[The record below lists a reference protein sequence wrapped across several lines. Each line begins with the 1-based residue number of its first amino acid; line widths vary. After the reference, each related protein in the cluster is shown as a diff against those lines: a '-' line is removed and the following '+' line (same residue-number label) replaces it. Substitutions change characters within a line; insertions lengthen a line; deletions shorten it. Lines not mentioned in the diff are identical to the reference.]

1 VLCWLY
7 LIALASDGLAFNTR
21 ATDMTLDRCIAQHFG
36 RGFSLWRAVV
46 AALPCLCIHFLRV
59 GGERGTGNGDW
70 GMGNGDWGLGNKEW
84 EGEWGKGSAG
94 YSAEALRCD
103 AGFCAGTGF
112 AMRGA
117 VSCKTG

>member
-1 VLCWLY
+1 
-7 LIALASDGLAFNTR
+7 
-21 ATDMTLDRCIAQHFG
+21 MTLDRCIAQHFG

-70 GMGNGDWGLGNKEW
+70 GLGNKEW

-112 AMRGA
+112 CHAG
-117 VSCKTG
+117 SCKLQNGVKDRPARGLRCGIAPQSDPLPR